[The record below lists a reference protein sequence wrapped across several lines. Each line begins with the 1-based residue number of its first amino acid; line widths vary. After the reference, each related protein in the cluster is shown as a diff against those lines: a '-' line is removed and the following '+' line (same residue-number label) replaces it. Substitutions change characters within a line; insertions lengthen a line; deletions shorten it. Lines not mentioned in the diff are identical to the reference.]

1 MLRLSTRTVR
11 EYVQRV
17 LRANSYYAVTAS
29 AAKNNTVRGAAALAR
44 AQVFFREALI
54 GTSYHAADG
63 LFFPVLYKFRVHCFA
78 NRHSREVAKPDNCR
92 PRIPRGVTN
101 CLGNTGSKAQ
111 GGLSQTCHTK
121 KGKIWNVLKRRRIE
135 LWRRGWDSNPR
146 YGFPYARF
154 RGEYFQPLSHLSAVV
169 ARLIVARV
177 LSSGN
182 PALLG
187 KGLAAGSE
195 EGLKDRGALG
205 G

>member
-1 MLRLSTRTVR
+1 VIGTSVWCSPSGDQALGRIWRLST
-11 EYVQRV
+11 
-17 LRANSYYAVTAS
+17 
-29 AAKNNTVRGAAALAR
+29 
-44 AQVFFREALI
+44 
-54 GTSYHAADG
+54 
-63 LFFPVLYKFRVHCFA
+63 
-78 NRHSREVAKPDNCR
+78 
-92 PRIPRGVTN
+92 
-101 CLGNTGSKAQ
+101 
-111 GGLSQTCHTK
+111 
-121 KGKIWNVLKRRRIE
+121 
-135 LWRRGWDSNPR
+135 WRRGWDSNPR